1 MRDIAVL
8 AGRVGDATSA
18 EHSQVADASLRLYA
32 NPLAAVPDAGDL
44 SIGSPADAA
53 RLLALAGETAL
64 AADDTEWLSANAGR
78 LLSVASDAGDVTV
91 AVRLRIL
98 AAEGSGDWAAVLSD
112 ARATRLGFDLGG
124 LVTARHARHQALHGR
139 FAEADASWDEAAGS
153 ACLAARWSDA
163 ATWTFSRRAFSV
175 RWNPLRS
182 DDLLP
187 VQTALAARGPA
198 RTVLPRDDDA
208 LEYAFSRLSEDRLR
222 PAAIAAQRALRD
234 SMTGSDWE
242 GERRAR
248 RLLAEILRLSGE
260 PELAAGHLAR
270 AGEVKAIERLGL
282 AHPTRYLDVSGLL
295 AGTSYWVAGTAYR
308 LVATQADLVPDAAV
322 DAIADS
328 ALEVLDA
335 ARNGSL
341 IDLVGWAGSRYLGAI
356 AALAGI
362 ASRVSPDRAERCLA
376 YLEGQPAVEPGHYR
390 FHDDDEAAAVAGIA
404 AAFPAL
410 RGRAL
415 PHLVVLLGRSQTSR
429 SAMSVQP
436 VEDHFQDV
444 QGLLTALAAGGNT
457 WAQEF
462 LASREA
468 DRVPGETAEA
478 ALARLTT
485 PLVHTPGVHGF
496 GGGGSAITDSVLV
509 SGLPS
514 ARLEDALLEQ
524 MRRADDRLVP
534 SGDRSSYLVAA
545 ANLALSIDAPTRAV
559 HVAEALRLVV
569 APSPS
574 EADAFGTP
582 FGHPLGAV
590 RIPGPGDSRAQA
602 VHLAASLAESEED
615 KEEVRQAALRLI
627 GDDVSDY
634 WLTRAFQRLGDAML
648 PDAGFLSGGD
658 WALRSL
664 AALLWARTG
673 SPPRVGHRLL
683 ADADVRVRRAL
694 ARSLTDE
701 ASGIPAGDA
710 REEVRELLTA
720 DPCHSV
726 RTAAAGREASH
737 GQ

>member
-1 MRDIAVL
+1 M
-8 AGRVGDATSA
+8 
-18 EHSQVADASLRLYA
+18 
-32 NPLAAVPDAGDL
+32 
-44 SIGSPADAA
+44 
-53 RLLALAGETAL
+53 
-64 AADDTEWLSANAGR
+64 
-78 LLSVASDAGDVTV
+78 
-91 AVRLRIL
+91 
-98 AAEGSGDWAAVLSD
+98 LSD

-163 ATWTFSRRAFSV
+163 ATWTFSRRAFSA
-175 RWNPLRS
+175 RWNPLGS

-208 LEYAFSRLSEDRLR
+208 LENAFSRLSEDRLR

-248 RLLAEILRLSGE
+248 RLLADILRLSGE

-270 AGEVKAIERLGL
+270 AGEVKAVERLGL
-282 AHPTRYLDVSGLL
+282 AHPTRYLDVSDLL
-295 AGTSYWVAGTAYR
+295 AETSYWVAGTAYR

-376 YLEGQPAVEPGHYR
+376 YFEGQPAVEPGHYR

-404 AAFPAL
+404 DACPAL

-415 PHLVVLLGRSQTSR
+415 PHLVALLARSQTSR
-429 SAMSVQP
+429 SAESVRP
-436 VEDHFQDV
+436 VENHFQDA

-468 DRVPGETAEA
+468 DGVPGETAEA

-485 PLVHTPGVHGF
+485 PLVHTPGVYGF

-509 SGLPS
+509 GGLPS
-514 ARLEDALLEQ
+514 ARLEDALGS
-524 MRRADDRLVP
+524 RCGASTTGWCRAGTVP
-534 SGDRSSYLVAA
+534 
-545 ANLALSIDAPTRAV
+545 PT
-559 HVAEALRLVV
+559 
-569 APSPS
+569 S
-574 EADAFGTP
+574 
-582 FGHPLGAV
+582 
-590 RIPGPGDSRAQA
+590 
-602 VHLAASLAESEED
+602 
-615 KEEVRQAALRLI
+615 
-627 GDDVSDY
+627 
-634 WLTRAFQRLGDAML
+634 
-648 PDAGFLSGGD
+648 
-658 WALRSL
+658 
-664 AALLWARTG
+664 
-673 SPPRVGHRLL
+673 SPPRTWRSPSTRRPVPSMSLRPCAWSWPPPRRRQTRSEGRSATRSARYGYRAPGTAVPRRCTWRRLSPSRRRTRRRC
-683 ADADVRVRRAL
+683 VR
-694 ARSLTDE
+694 
-701 ASGIPAGDA
+701 P
-710 REEVRELLTA
+710 
-720 DPCHSV
+720 HS
-726 RTAAAGREASH
+726 A
-737 GQ
+737 